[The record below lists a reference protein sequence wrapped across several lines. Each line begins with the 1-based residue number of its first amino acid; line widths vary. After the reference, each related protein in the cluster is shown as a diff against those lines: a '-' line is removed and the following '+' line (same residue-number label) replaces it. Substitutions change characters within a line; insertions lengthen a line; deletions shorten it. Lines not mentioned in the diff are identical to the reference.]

1 MFCNGIL
8 QWRFEFYWKGN
19 IFLVSCSNV
28 NLKVKWHLRKKT
40 RRSQFVNDK
49 QLYSQSIGHN
59 LSKKKIYNS
68 SILWSLSRRL
78 FQKSVL
84 MRVWKNCWIN
94 YSFTWYRKRATHT
107 DLFSCQFFDDVLSSN
122 FCSRAIKAQ
131 FLLLSSIYVDIEQIY
146 FDKNETG

>member
-40 RRSQFVNDK
+40 GRSQFVNDK
-49 QLYSQSIGHN
+49 QLYSQSNGHN
-59 LSKKKIYNS
+59 LKKTFTTLRFCGVFLEALFKICPDEKLKNS
-68 SILWSLSRRL
+68 
-78 FQKSVL
+78 
-84 MRVWKNCWIN
+84 WIN
-94 YSFTWYRKRATHT
+94 YPFTWYRKRATPT
-107 DLFSCQFFDDVLSSN
+107 DLFFCQFFDDALSTN
-122 FCSRAIKAQ
+122 FCSRVIKAQ
-131 FLLLSSIYVDIEQIY
+131 FLLLSSIYDDIEQIY